1 MASTIVQRT
10 INAVTDL
17 TIDMPNSSWGRPIV
31 LPSTWSKVRFGMRM
45 HCVGNVAVTG
55 LNAAFGFCSGT
66 TALPGDFNTT
76 NFVGMG
82 YNAVSGGGAGQ
93 IDAFFQ
99 PMTKV
104 GTTTT
109 FGANLLHGFLPQN
122 VANTFDTELL
132 FVDITKGS
140 PNYSINIF
148 GPTTNGGV
156 NPATAADFLTQVVQ
170 ATPAFGFHSYSAAG
184 TIAASEVA
192 GAFNAVTA
200 WWGSAL
206 TVFEI
211 TDHAV
216 VLLA

>member
-17 TIDMPNSSWGRPIV
+17 TIDMPNSTWGRPIT
-31 LPSTWSKVRFGMRM
+31 LPSTWSKIRFGMRM

-66 TALPGDFNTT
+66 SALPGDFSTT
-76 NFVGMG
+76 NFVGIG
-82 YNAVSGGGAGQ
+82 LNAVAGGGGGQ
-93 IDAFFQ
+93 IDCFFQ

-109 FGANLLHGFLPQN
+109 FGANLLHAFLPQS
-122 VANTFDTELL
+122 VANTYDTELL
-132 FVDITKGS
+132 FVDVTKGN
-140 PNYSINIF
+140 PNYSIQAF
-148 GPTTNGGV
+148 GPTTNGGIGV
-156 NPATAADFLTQVVQ
+156 ASAADFLTQVVQ
-170 ATPAFGFHSYSAAG
+170 ATPAFLNHTYVAAL

-206 TVFEI
+206 SVFEI
-211 TDHAV
+211 TDHAL

>member
-1 MASTIVQRT
+1 
-10 INAVTDL
+10 
-17 TIDMPNSSWGRPIV
+17 
-31 LPSTWSKVRFGMRM
+31 M

-55 LNAAFGFCSGT
+55 LNAGFGLCSGT
-66 TALPGDFNTT
+66 GALVGDFNTT

-82 YNAVSGGGAGQ
+82 LNAQAGGGGGQ
-93 IDAFFQ
+93 INCFFV
-99 PMTKV
+99 PFTKV
-104 GTTTT
+104 GTTSN
-109 FGANLLHGFLPQN
+109 FGANLLHAFLPQN
-122 VANTFDTELL
+122 VADTYDTELL
-132 FVDITKGS
+132 FVDITKGN

-156 NPATAADFLTQVVQ
+156 NAASAADFLAQVVQ
-170 ATPAFGFHSYSAAG
+170 ATPVFGFHTYTGAG

-192 GAFNAVTA
+192 GTFNAVSA